1 MCTLLTLASDTQ
13 GGPRNVR
20 KYPSSWKARLQRL
33 RLGQQGHRA
42 QGTGQ
47 FNFNLVKKRQHYVRI
62 L

>member
-13 GGPRNVR
+13 GGPRSVR
-20 KYPSSWKARLQRL
+20 KYPPSRKVRMQRL
-33 RLGQQGHRA
+33 GPGHRA

-47 FNFNLVKKRQHYVRI
+47 FNSNLVKKRQLYVRI